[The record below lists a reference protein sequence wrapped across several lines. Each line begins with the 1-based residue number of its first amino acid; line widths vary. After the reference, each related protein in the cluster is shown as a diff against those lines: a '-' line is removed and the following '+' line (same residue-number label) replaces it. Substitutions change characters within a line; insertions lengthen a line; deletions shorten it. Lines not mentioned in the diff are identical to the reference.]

1 MLTFPTR
8 ALPLLALAALA
19 SPAGVLAQDSSAPA
33 DKPAVVCLKLT
44 LQCFERA
51 PSGEKAAK
59 PAMDLSAPDVRK
71 LIPADQLQA
80 MMTEQE
86 ETFETDNSVKVEA
99 RPAAPQVP
107 PGFAG
112 LWWALKNPS
121 QAWRLFTP
129 VQ

>member
-1 MLTFPTR
+1 MQTFPTR
-8 ALPLLALAALA
+8 ALPLLALAAFA
-19 SPAGVLAQDSSAPA
+19 SPGVLAQDSSAPA
-33 DKPAVVCLKLT
+33 DSPGVVCLKLT

-51 PSGEKAAK
+51 RPAGTAAR
-59 PAMDLSAPDVRK
+59 PIDLSAPDVRK

-86 ETFETDNSVKVEA
+86 ETFETENSVKVEA

-112 LWWALKNPS
+112 IWWALKHPS
-121 QAWRLFTP
+121 QAWRLFAP